1 MLEQLMKYFDNFHEA
16 VYIVDQ
22 HRKILY
28 YNPVAEKIS
37 GFSKEDMV
45 GTHCWDNKL
54 NHIDETGKRLCLD
67 GCPLQKSIRENVVT
81 DNLVYLQHK
90 KGHRKL
96 VHVRAMP
103 LIIDNEI
110 IGAIEVFTDET
121 SKSLLFEEEKI
132 TTVLKFIDPLT
143 GLLNRLF
150 MQMRLQKLLDD
161 KNLQDWGIC
170 FIDLDDF
177 KRTNDTYGH
186 LVGDVVLETVAGT
199 ILNNLEENDLAFRY
213 GGDELLVM
221 FHKVTEETLIK
232 KAKLLQVLITATKIR
247 DIDDYTLT
255 QTSMGLTILHGHAK
269 LKDAINI
276 ADQAMYIA
284 KKSGKNKIQY
294 LHMDQFENKL

>member
-1 MLEQLMKYFDNFHEA
+1 MKYFDNFHEA
-16 VYIVDQ
+16 IYIVGK

-28 YNPVAEKIS
+28 YNPVAEEIS

-54 NHIDETGKRLCLD
+54 NHIDETGKKLCLD

-103 LIIDNEI
+103 LIINDEI
-110 IGAIEVFTDET
+110 IGAIEGFTDET
-121 SKSLLFEEEKI
+121 SKSLLLEEEKI
-132 TTVLKFIDPLT
+132 TDVLKYVDPLT

-150 MQMRLQKLLDD
+150 MQKKLQNLLDD
-161 KNLQDWGIC
+161 KNLQEWGLC
-170 FIDLDDF
+170 FIDLDNF

-186 LVGDVVLETVAGT
+186 IVGDVLLETVADT
-199 ILNNLEENDLAFRY
+199 ILNSLEENDLAFRY

-221 FHKVTEETLIK
+221 FHKVTEDSLK
-232 KAKLLQVLITATKIR
+232 DKAKLLQTLIKATKIR
-247 DIDDYTLT
+247 DIDDDKLT
-255 QTSMGLTILHGHAK
+255 ETSMGLTIMFDHAK
-269 LKDAINI
+269 LKDAIDL

-294 LHMDQFENKL
+294 LHMKQFENKL